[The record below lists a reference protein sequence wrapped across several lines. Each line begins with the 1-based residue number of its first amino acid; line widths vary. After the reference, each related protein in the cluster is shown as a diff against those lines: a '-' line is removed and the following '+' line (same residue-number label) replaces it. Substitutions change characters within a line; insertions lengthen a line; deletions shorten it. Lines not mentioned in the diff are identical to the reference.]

1 MENLDNIKNNNQE
14 LYEKLQKYNCKMTY
28 NNKIVYEGI
37 YKEDIDYGK
46 YNQSNIVC
54 EFNINDNKILLLLK
68 NNENINKLNKLF
80 ENKQFNDIYND
91 AKLFNKAMNLANNL
105 PLYNFDKTLFE
116 DNINKDIKKYGLN
129 FQKIYENLQVLNNQ
143 IQEKLKINSKSKISN
158 NKDEEFYEK
167 TSTDLL
173 SEVQNEIDKTGEYHT
188 YNYEDGKKKFKM
200 GFLYICNDDEFIGI
214 QAFNKASEFEDLL
227 NVDSGTYEELDDLE
241 IGDETRIDACR
252 IIRIW

>member
-1 MENLDNIKNNNQE
+1 MENLENIKNNNQD

-28 NNKIVYEGI
+28 NNKIIYEGI

-68 NNENINKLNKLF
+68 DNENIDKLNKLF

-105 PLYNFDKTLFE
+105 PLYNFDKELFE
-116 DNINKDIKKYGLN
+116 NNINKDIKKYGIN
-129 FQKIYENLQVLNNQ
+129 FQKVYENLQISNNQ
-143 IQEKLKINSKSKISN
+143 IQEKLKIGSKSKVFN
-158 NKDEEFYEK
+158 DKDEEFYEK

-173 SEVQNEIDKTGEYHT
+173 AEVQNDVNKGGEYHT
-188 YNYEDGKKKFKM
+188 YSYEEGTKKFKK
-200 GFLYICNDDEFIGI
+200 GFIYFNKFDQFIGV
-214 QAFNKASEFEDLL
+214 QAFNKSTEFADMLGA
-227 NVDSGTYEELDDLE
+227 DSDYYKELDKINIGEDTE
-241 IGDETRIDACR
+241 IDDCK

>member
-1 MENLDNIKNNNQE
+1 
-14 LYEKLQKYNCKMTY
+14 
-28 NNKIVYEGI
+28 
-37 YKEDIDYGK
+37 
-46 YNQSNIVC
+46 
-54 EFNINDNKILLLLK
+54 
-68 NNENINKLNKLF
+68 
-80 ENKQFNDIYND
+80 
-91 AKLFNKAMNLANNL
+91 MNLANNL